1 MAGFFVVDDRV
12 PVFARFLPTIVS
24 PLVCNRSESQFRSNS
39 STIPETFRLSLMAAT
54 FVSSITC
61 SSIMTSNGFLPAGA
75 RGPLLLF
82 GFFALLVFAINAIR
96 FGLSQ

>member
-1 MAGFFVVDDRV
+1 
-12 PVFARFLPTIVS
+12 
-24 PLVCNRSESQFRSNS
+24 
-39 STIPETFRLSLMAAT
+39 MAAT

-82 GFFALLVFAINAIR
+82 GFFALLVFAIKAIR